1 MKKKIGYKALK
12 KWIESDNEEQ
22 ETIQKVY
29 CEDFV
34 SFEKLAEYYETS
46 PMVMRRIVMEML
58 GEEGYLAAK
67 NQRKFNRKVNKKW
80 TTSKQKHAK
89 TSVLFPIIKLLI
101 DSDESFFS
109 ISKKLGCSRERVGQV
124 ARDCQQHGITL
135 NKERTNKHINSAY
148 YKNLKIRG
156 YEKSN

>member
-12 KWIESDNEEQ
+12 KWIDTDKEEQ

-34 SFEKLAEYYETS
+34 SFEKLADYYETT

-58 GEEGYLAAK
+58 GEQGYIVAK
-67 NQRKFNRKVNKKW
+67 NQRKFNRKNQKKW
-80 TTSKQKHAK
+80 TTSKQRHAK
-89 TSVLFPIIKLLI
+89 TSVLYPIIKLLI

-109 ISKKLGCSRERVGQV
+109 ISKKLQCSRERVGQV
-124 ARDCQQHGITL
+124 AKDCQHYGIKL
-135 NKERTNKHINSAY
+135 NEDRTNRHASSAY